1 MLNIP
6 NFALRSVTTS
16 GNHTPLHMVIEGDN
30 LDSIQALQETYK
42 NSIDVI
48 VTDPP
53 YNTSKTFIYTDNFNS
68 HSKWLDFMRPRL
80 ELAHS
85 LLKGTGVIFIN
96 IDDNE
101 FAHLKLLMDNIF
113 GEKNF
118 ITTLVWIQT
127 STDFDVQDSETEI
140 ATVGT
145 NLGDIKHS
153 HEYVLVYGKS
163 SLAKTHLLPSE
174 NESIVSRV
182 TKKGNNVSRIVF
194 PKGLKIE
201 NGGNRTF
208 TGVIGGASE
217 PIVIVSPEMVF
228 KNGVLQEDTILEAGW
243 SVPKMLGTFFKGGQV
258 IDRRG
263 QELTEIYFT
272 NTGLPYMRKTS
283 AGVIPS
289 SVLSG
294 YGDTSKWGKELNKI
308 VSTPKNFDYPKP
320 TPMYEKLIQMGSIKK
335 DVRVLDLF
343 AGSGTTGHAVL
354 NLNAKDNGVREF
366 ILLNNNEG
374 GICETITY
382 ERVKRVLTGKGWA
395 DGTTHKPMVGSLYYL
410 RYQTVTGNTE

>member
-1 MLNIP
+1 MNIP
-6 NFALRSVTTS
+6 ALKLYSVNTV
-16 GNHTPLHMVIEGDN
+16 NMPTPTHMVIEGDN
-30 LDSIQALQETYK
+30 IDSLTALQETHQ

-48 VTDPP
+48 ITDPP
-53 YNTSKTFIYTDNFNS
+53 YNTSKTFIYSDNFNS
-68 HSKWLDFMRPRL
+68 HTNWLNFMRPRL
-80 ELAHS
+80 KLAHN
-85 LLKGTGVIFIN
+85 LLKDTGLIFIN

-101 FAHLKLLMDNIF
+101 FAHLKLLMDEIF
-113 GEKNF
+113 GETNF

-127 STDFDVQDSETEI
+127 STDFDTVDSETEV
-140 ATVGT
+140 AVVGT
-145 NLGDIKHS
+145 NLGDVKHA

-163 SLAKTHLLPSE
+163 EKSKTCLLPAE
-174 NESIVSRV
+174 TDSIISRV
-182 TKKGNNVSRIVF
+182 TKAGNNRSRIIF
-194 PKGLKIE
+194 PKGLKLE
-201 NGGNRTF
+201 GGGDKTF

-217 PIVIVSPEMVF
+217 PITIVSPAMVF
-228 KNGVLQEDTILEAGW
+228 KNGVLQDDTILEAGW
-243 SVPKMLGTFFKGGQV
+243 SVPKMLETFLNGGKV

-272 NTGLPYMRKTS
+272 KTGLPYMRKTS

-320 TPMYEKLIQMGSIKK
+320 TPMYEKLIQMGSNKK
-335 DVRVLDLF
+335 DAVVLDLF

-354 NLNAKDNGVREF
+354 NLNQNDGGTRKF

-374 GICETITY
+374 GICETITF
-382 ERVKRVLTGKGWA
+382 ERVKRVLTGKNWA
-395 DGTTHKPMVGSLYYL
+395 DGSIQPAGKGCLQYY
-410 RYQTVTGNTE
+410 RVETPPEAS